1 MVRGGYMDERQGRHS
16 VVTILVMSIF
26 IPVYFFVFA
35 ERLSP
40 ELSVV
45 PRWRVDV
52 VPGQPGSG
60 TTRTLPSDQ
69 AQAAEPIPFVAG
81 NRYGYFLADGTIMFM
96 ADAANAVAVSDK
108 AFVTVEPGS
117 QDGFVRKP
125 LGTEKIAIQDV
136 RPFFSAG
143 RLFSASADGT
153 GVSSFDGNGHLQWSY
168 TFPCQISAFASS
180 KSLIVGGT
188 VDGWLEGVNADGT
201 KAFEFAPGGSR
212 LPVILG
218 TAVSPS
224 GAWVAAMSGIDR
236 QRLIVLSRGDSK
248 YRVQSHRYLDSDY
261 REPVRLVI
269 MSDERLVLYR
279 RPDGI
284 GVWSVDGKVDEVLPV
299 KADDFD
305 ASIDTD
311 LDVVYLTAKQGKR
324 TELAVFRRPAS
335 LLGTIALPDSSEY
348 VRIMGSSAFV
358 GGRSWLAR
366 FDFVED

>member
-1 MVRGGYMDERQGRHS
+1 MDERQVRHR
-16 VVTILVMSIF
+16 VITILVMSIS

-35 ERLSP
+35 EGLSP
-40 ELSVV
+40 ELSAV
-45 PRWRVDV
+45 PRWRVDLAPV
-52 VPGQPGSG
+52 QSAGIA
-60 TTRTLPSDQ
+60 TAATPSD
-69 AQAAEPIPFVAG
+69 ATLAGVPIPFVAG
-81 NRYGYFLADGTIMFM
+81 NRYGYFLADGTVLFV
-96 ADAANAVAVSDK
+96 ADARNAVAVSDN
-108 AFVTVEPGS
+108 AFVTTEPGS
-117 QDGFVRKP
+117 QDGFVQQPRS
-125 LGTEKIAIQDV
+125 TARIAIQDV

-143 RLFSASADGT
+143 RLFSASADGS
-153 GVSSFDGNGHLQWSY
+153 GVSAYDGNGHLQWSY
-168 TFPCQISAFASS
+168 AFPCQITAFASS
-180 KSLIVGGT
+180 SSLIVGGT

-218 TAVSPS
+218 AAVSPS

-236 QRLIVLSRGDSK
+236 QRLIILRRSNSK
-248 YRVQSHRYLDSDY
+248 YLVQSHRYLDSGY
-261 REPVRLVI
+261 REPVKLII
-269 MSDERLVLYR
+269 MSDERHVLYR

-299 KADDFD
+299 VADDFD

-311 LDVVYLTAKQGKR
+311 LDVVYLTARQGTR
-324 TELAVFRRPAS
+324 TELAIFRRPAS

-348 VRIMGSSAFV
+348 VRLAGSSIFI